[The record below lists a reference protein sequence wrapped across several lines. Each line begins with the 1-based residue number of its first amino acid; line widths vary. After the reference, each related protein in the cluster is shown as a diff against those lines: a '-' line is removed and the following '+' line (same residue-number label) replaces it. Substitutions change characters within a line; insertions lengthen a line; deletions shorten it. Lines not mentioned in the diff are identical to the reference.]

1 MIGLFSLS
9 RKEVSNGLMA
19 DSLRPR
25 FDQTQSDFLYDF
37 QMDALRKIRS
47 GCILNGGTGSG
58 KSRTAL
64 GYFFQLNGGDLRRKD
79 SQMRKKPLDLY
90 IITTA
95 AKRDRNEWEGDMAP
109 YLITTNPDIS
119 VYQHRVTIDS
129 WNNIQKYTTIQNAFF
144 IFDED
149 RVTGY
154 GKWVKSFLSITDPRK
169 ANIWLILSAT
179 PGDTWMDYCPVFI
192 ANGFYKNKTD
202 FCNQHVIWSRF
213 AKFPKID
220 RYFNTRRLER
230 LRDRILVEMDFERNT
245 VQHHED
251 VWCNYSHLE
260 YRAFI
265 KERFNIWTNEPVKN
279 AAELCFG
286 MRRIVNEDTDRQ
298 VKLMEI
304 FEDHPKLIIF
314 YNYDY
319 EREILLNLFENV
331 DGCEIGEWSGHA
343 HQEVPDGPEWV
354 YLVQYNAG
362 AEGWNCIT
370 TDTIVFFSQ
379 TYSYKQL
386 QQACGRI
393 DRLNTRFVDLYY
405 FHLKSRSGIDAAIS
419 RALSNKK
426 KFNEGAYMRKMQI
439 QFDQNT

>member
-1 MIGLFSLS
+1 
-9 RKEVSNGLMA
+9 MA
-19 DSLRPR
+19 RDEDPR
-25 FDQTQSDFLYDF
+25 FLQTVSPLLYDF
-37 QMDALRKIRS
+37 QFEAVGKLHT
-47 GCILNGGTGSG
+47 GAILNGGTGSG

-64 GYFFQLNGGDLRRKD
+64 GYYFRLNGGDLRRRD
-79 SQMRKKPLDLY
+79 SKMRKNPMDLY

-95 AKRDRNEWEGDMAP
+95 AKRDRQEWLGDMAP

-119 VYQHRVTIDS
+119 IYSHTVKIDS
-129 WNNIQKYTTIQNAFF
+129 WNNISKYVDISGAFF

-154 GKWVKSFLSITDPRK
+154 GAWVKSFLKITRQ
-169 ANIWLILSAT
+169 NQWIILSAT
-179 PGDTWMDYCPVFI
+179 PGDTWMDYMPVFI

-202 FCNQHVIWSRF
+202 FCNQHIIWSRF

-220 RYFNTRRLER
+220 KYVNTKRLER
-230 LRDRILVEMDFERNT
+230 LRDSVLIDMDFNRRT
-245 VQHHED
+245 IQHHESVYCD
-251 VWCNYSHLE
+251 YNHFE
-260 YRAFI
+260 YRTYI

-298 VKLMEI
+298 VKLIEI

-331 DGCEIGEWSGHA
+331 DGCEIGEWNGHA

-419 RALSNKK
+419 RALDSKK
-426 KFNEGAYMRKMQI
+426 KFNEGAYMRKMQLK
-439 QFDQNT
+439 FDNKEN

>member
-1 MIGLFSLS
+1 
-9 RKEVSNGLMA
+9 MA
-19 DSLRPR
+19 DSLRLG
-25 FDQTQSDFLYDF
+25 FAQTRSPFLYDF
-37 QMDALRKIRS
+37 QLDALQRMRS

-79 SQMRKKPLDLY
+79 SKMRERPMDLY

-95 AKRDRNEWEGDMAP
+95 AKRDRNEWNGDMVP
-109 YLITTNPDIS
+109 YLITTDQNTAIYTHT
-119 VYQHRVTIDS
+119 VAIDS
-129 WNNIQKYTTIQNAFF
+129 WNNIQKYINIRNSFF

-154 GKWVKSFLSITDPRK
+154 GKWVKSFLSITDPK
-169 ANIWLILSAT
+169 KSNIWLILSAT

-220 RYFNTRRLER
+220 RYFNTKRLER
-230 LRDRILVEMDFERNT
+230 LRDRVLVEMDFERST

-331 DGCEIGEWSGHA
+331 DGCEIGEWNGHA

-439 QFDQNT
+439 QFDQNA

>member
-1 MIGLFSLS
+1 
-9 RKEVSNGLMA
+9 MA

-25 FDQTQSDFLYDF
+25 FAKTRSPFLYDF
-37 QMDALRKIRS
+37 QLDALRRMQS

-79 SQMRKKPLDLY
+79 SKMRERPMDLY

-95 AKRDRNEWEGDMAP
+95 AKRDRQEWLGDMVP
-109 YLITTNPDIS
+109 YLITTDQNTAIYTHT
-119 VYQHRVTIDS
+119 VAIDS
-129 WNNIQKYTTIQNAFF
+129 WNNIQKYINIRNSFF

-154 GKWVKSFLSITDPRK
+154 GKWVKSFLSITDPQK
-169 ANIWLILSAT
+169 SNIWIILSAT

-304 FEDHPKLIIF
+304 FKDHPKLIIF

-331 DGCEIGEWSGHA
+331 DGCEIGEWNGHA

-439 QFDQNT
+439 QFDQNA

>member
-1 MIGLFSLS
+1 MA
-9 RKEVSNGLMA
+9 KET
-19 DSLRPR
+19 DPR
-25 FDQTQSDFLYDF
+25 FSQTISPLLYDF
-37 QMDALRKIRS
+37 QFEAVGKLHT
-47 GCILNGGTGSG
+47 GAILNGGTGSG

-64 GYFFQLNGGDLRRKD
+64 GYYFRLNGGDLRRKD
-79 SQMRKKPLDLY
+79 SKMRKNPMDLY

-95 AKRDRNEWEGDMAP
+95 AKRDREEWLGDMAP

-119 VYQHRVTIDS
+119 IYSHTVKIDS
-129 WNNIQKYTTIQNAFF
+129 WNNIAKYVDISGAFF

-154 GKWVKSFLSITDPRK
+154 GAWVKSFLKITRQ
-169 ANIWLILSAT
+169 NQWIILSAT
-179 PGDTWMDYCPVFI
+179 PGDTWMDYMPVFI

-220 RYFNTRRLER
+220 KYMNTRRLER
-230 LRDRILVEMDFERNT
+230 LRDSILIDMDFSRNT
-245 VQHHED
+245 IQHHES
-251 VWCNYSHLE
+251 VYCNYNHLE
-260 YRAFI
+260 YKTYI

-279 AAELCFG
+279 AAELCYG

-319 EREILLNLFENV
+319 ERAILLDLFEKV
-331 DGCEIGEWSGHA
+331 DGCEIGEWNGHA
-343 HQEVPDGPEWV
+343 HTEVPDGPEWV

-370 TDTIVFFSQ
+370 TDTIVFYSQ

-419 RALSNKK
+419 RALDGKK
-426 KFNEGAYMRKMQI
+426 KFNEGAYMRKMQLK
-439 QFDQNT
+439 FENKEN

>member
-1 MIGLFSLS
+1 
-9 RKEVSNGLMA
+9 MA
-19 DSLRPR
+19 RDADPR
-25 FDQTQSDFLYDF
+25 FLQTISPLLYDF
-37 QMDALRKIRS
+37 QFEAVGKLHT
-47 GCILNGGTGSG
+47 GAILNGGTGSG

-64 GYFFQLNGGDLRRKD
+64 GYYFRLNGGDLRCRD
-79 SQMRKKPLDLY
+79 SKMRKNPMDLY

-95 AKRDRNEWEGDMAP
+95 AKRDRQEWLGDMAP
-109 YLITTNPDIS
+109 YLITTNPSIS
-119 VYQHRVTIDS
+119 IYSHTVKIDS
-129 WNNIQKYTTIQNAFF
+129 WNNISKYTDIAGAFF

-154 GKWVKSFLSITDPRK
+154 GAWVKSFLKITRQ
-169 ANIWLILSAT
+169 NQWIILSAT
-179 PGDTWMDYCPVFI
+179 PGDTWMDYMPVFI

-220 RYFNTRRLER
+220 KYMNTRRLER
-230 LRDRILVEMDFERNT
+230 LRDSILIDMDFNRNT
-245 VQHHED
+245 VQHHESVYCD
-251 VWCNYSHLE
+251 YNHLE
-260 YRAFI
+260 YKTYI

-279 AAELCFG
+279 AAELCYG

-331 DGCEIGEWSGHA
+331 DGCEIGEWNGHA
-343 HQEVPDGPEWV
+343 HNEVPDGPEWV

-362 AEGWNCIT
+362 AEGWNCIA

-419 RALSNKK
+419 RALSDKK
-426 KFNEGAYMRKMQI
+426 KFNEGAYMRKMQLK
-439 QFDQNT
+439 FDNKEN

>member
-1 MIGLFSLS
+1 
-9 RKEVSNGLMA
+9 MA
-19 DSLRPR
+19 RDEDPR
-25 FDQTQSDFLYDF
+25 FLQTISPLLYDF
-37 QMDALRKIRS
+37 QFEAVGKLHT
-47 GCILNGGTGSG
+47 GAILNGGTGSG

-64 GYFFQLNGGDLRRKD
+64 GYYFRLNGGDLRRRD
-79 SQMRKKPLDLY
+79 SKMRKNPMDLY

-95 AKRDRNEWEGDMAP
+95 AKRDRQEWLGDMAP
-109 YLITTNPDIS
+109 YLITTNSDIS
-119 VYQHRVTIDS
+119 IYSHTVKIDS
-129 WNNIQKYTTIQNAFF
+129 WNNISKYVDISGAFF

-154 GKWVKSFLSITDPRK
+154 GAWVKSFLKITRR
-169 ANIWLILSAT
+169 NQWIILSAT
-179 PGDTWMDYCPVFI
+179 PGDTWMDYMPVFI

-202 FCNQHVIWSRF
+202 FCNQHIIWSRF

-220 RYFNTRRLER
+220 KYMNTRRLER
-230 LRDRILVEMDFERNT
+230 LRDSILIDMDFNRNT

-279 AAELCFG
+279 AAELCYG

-331 DGCEIGEWSGHA
+331 DGCKIGEWNGHA
-343 HQEVPDGPEWV
+343 HNEVPNGPEWV

-439 QFDQNT
+439 QFDQNTIKGTNAA

>member
-1 MIGLFSLS
+1 
-9 RKEVSNGLMA
+9 MA
-19 DSLRPR
+19 DSLRPG
-25 FDQTQSDFLYDF
+25 FAQTRSLFLYDF
-37 QMDALRKIRS
+37 QLDALQRIRS

-79 SQMRKKPLDLY
+79 SKMRERPMDLY

-95 AKRDRNEWEGDMAP
+95 AKRDRNEWNGDMVP
-109 YLITTNPDIS
+109 YLITTDQNTAIYTHT
-119 VYQHRVTIDS
+119 VVIDS
-129 WNNIQKYTTIQNAFF
+129 WNNIQKYINIRDAFF

-154 GKWVKSFLSITDPRK
+154 GKWVKSFLSITDPQK
-169 ANIWLILSAT
+169 SNIWLILSAT

-230 LRDRILVEMDFERNT
+230 LRDRILVEMDFERST

-260 YRAFI
+260 YKTFI
-265 KERFNIWTNEPVKN
+265 RERFNLWTNEPVKN

-331 DGCEIGEWSGHA
+331 DGCEIGEWNGHA
-343 HQEVPDGPEWV
+343 HNEVPDGPEWV

-439 QFDQNT
+439 QFDNKEN

>member
-1 MIGLFSLS
+1 
-9 RKEVSNGLMA
+9 MA
-19 DSLRPR
+19 RDEDPR
-25 FDQTQSDFLYDF
+25 FLQTISPLLYDF
-37 QMDALRKIRS
+37 QCEAVGKLHT
-47 GCILNGGTGSG
+47 GAILNGGTGSG

-64 GYFFQLNGGDLRRKD
+64 GYYFRINGGDLRRRD
-79 SQMRKKPLDLY
+79 SKMRKNPMDLY

-95 AKRDRNEWEGDMAP
+95 AKRDRQEWLGDMAP

-119 VYQHRVTIDS
+119 IYSHTVKIDS
-129 WNNIQKYTTIQNAFF
+129 WNNIAKYIDISGAFF

-154 GKWVKSFLSITDPRK
+154 GTWVKSFFKITK
-169 ANIWLILSAT
+169 QNQWIILSAT
-179 PGDTWMDYCPVFI
+179 PGDTWMDYMPVFI

-202 FCNQHVIWSRF
+202 FCNQHIIWSRF

-220 RYFNTRRLER
+220 KYMNTKRLER
-230 LRDRILVEMDFERNT
+230 LRDSILIDMDFNRRT
-245 VQHHED
+245 IQHHED
-251 VWCNYSHLE
+251 IYCDYNHLE
-260 YRAFI
+260 YRTYI

-286 MRRIVNEDTDRQ
+286 MRRIVNEDIDRQ

-319 EREILLNLFENV
+319 EREILLNLFKNV
-331 DGCEIGEWSGHA
+331 DGCEIGEWNGHA
-343 HQEVPDGPEWV
+343 HNEVPDGPEWV

-426 KFNEGAYMRKMQI
+426 KFNEGAYMRKMQM
-439 QFDQNT
+439 QFDNKEN

>member
-1 MIGLFSLS
+1 
-9 RKEVSNGLMA
+9 MA
-19 DSLRPR
+19 RDGDPR
-25 FDQTQSDFLYDF
+25 FLQTISPLLYDF
-37 QMDALRKIRS
+37 QFEAVGKLHT
-47 GCILNGGTGSG
+47 GAILNGGTGSG

-64 GYFFQLNGGDLRRKD
+64 GYYFRLNGGDLRRRD
-79 SQMRKKPLDLY
+79 SKMRKNPMDLY

-95 AKRDRNEWEGDMAP
+95 AKRDRQEWLGDMAP
-109 YLITTNPDIS
+109 YLITTNPNIS
-119 VYQHRVTIDS
+119 IYSHMVKIDS
-129 WNNIQKYTTIQNAFF
+129 WNNISKYVDISGAFF

-154 GKWVKSFLSITDPRK
+154 GAWVKSFLKITRR
-169 ANIWLILSAT
+169 NQWIILSAT
-179 PGDTWMDYCPVFI
+179 PGDTWMDYMPVFI

-220 RYFNTRRLER
+220 KYMNTRRLER
-230 LRDRILVEMDFERNT
+230 LRDSILIDMDFNRNT
-245 VQHHED
+245 VQHHESVYCD
-251 VWCNYSHLE
+251 YNHLE
-260 YRAFI
+260 YKTYI

-279 AAELCFG
+279 AAELCYG

-331 DGCEIGEWSGHA
+331 DGCEIGEWNGHA
-343 HQEVPDGPEWV
+343 HTEVPDGPEWV

-419 RALSNKK
+419 RALSDKK
-426 KFNEGAYMRKMQI
+426 KFNEGAYMRKMQLK
-439 QFDQNT
+439 FDNKEN

>member
-1 MIGLFSLS
+1 
-9 RKEVSNGLMA
+9 MA
-19 DSLRPR
+19 DSLRPG
-25 FDQTQSDFLYDF
+25 FAQTRSPFLYDF
-37 QMDALRKIRS
+37 QLDALQRIRS

-79 SQMRKKPLDLY
+79 SKMRERPMDLY

-95 AKRDRNEWEGDMAP
+95 AKRDRNEWNGDMVP
-109 YLITTNPDIS
+109 YLITTDQNTAIYTHT
-119 VYQHRVTIDS
+119 VAIDS
-129 WNNIQKYTTIQNAFF
+129 WNNIQKYINIRNAFF

-154 GKWVKSFLSITDPRK
+154 GKWVKSFLSITDPQK
-169 ANIWLILSAT
+169 SNIWLILSAT

-220 RYFNTRRLER
+220 RYFNTKRLER
-230 LRDRILVEMDFERNT
+230 LRDRILVEMDFERST

-331 DGCEIGEWSGHA
+331 DGCEIGEWNGHA
-343 HQEVPDGPEWV
+343 HQEVPNGPEWV

-439 QFDQNT
+439 QFDQNTIKRTNAA

>member
-1 MIGLFSLS
+1 
-9 RKEVSNGLMA
+9 MA
-19 DSLRPR
+19 DSLRPG
-25 FDQTQSDFLYDF
+25 FSQTQSDFLYDF
-37 QMDALRKIRS
+37 QMDALRAIRS

-79 SQMRKKPLDLY
+79 SKMRKRPLDLY

-119 VYQHRVTIDS
+119 IYLHTVVIDS
-129 WNNIQKYTTIQNAFF
+129 WNNIQKYISIQNAFF

-154 GKWVKSFLSITDPRK
+154 GKWVKSFLSITDPK
-169 ANIWLILSAT
+169 KSNIWLILSAT

-230 LRDRILVEMDFERNT
+230 LRDRILVEMDFERST

-331 DGCEIGEWSGHA
+331 DGCEIGEWNGHA
-343 HQEVPDGPEWV
+343 HNEVPDGPEWV

-439 QFDQNT
+439 QFDQNA

>member
-1 MIGLFSLS
+1 
-9 RKEVSNGLMA
+9 MA
-19 DSLRPR
+19 RDGDPR
-25 FDQTQSDFLYDF
+25 FLQTISPLLYDF
-37 QMDALRKIRS
+37 QFEAVGKLHT
-47 GCILNGGTGSG
+47 GAILNGGTGSG

-64 GYFFQLNGGDLRRKD
+64 GYYFRLNGGDLRRRD
-79 SQMRKKPLDLY
+79 SKMRKNPMDLY

-95 AKRDRNEWEGDMAP
+95 AKRDRQEWLGDMAP

-119 VYQHRVTIDS
+119 IYSHTVKIDS
-129 WNNIQKYTTIQNAFF
+129 WNNISKYVGISGAFF

-154 GKWVKSFLSITDPRK
+154 GTWVKSFFKIARQ
-169 ANIWLILSAT
+169 NQWIILSAT
-179 PGDTWMDYCPVFI
+179 PGDTWMDYMSVFI

-202 FCNQHVIWSRF
+202 FCNQHIIWSRF

-220 RYFNTRRLER
+220 KYMNTRRLER
-230 LRDRILVEMDFERNT
+230 LRDSILIDMDFNRNT

-251 VWCNYSHLE
+251 VYCNYNHLE
-260 YRAFI
+260 YRTYI

-279 AAELCFG
+279 AAELCYG

-331 DGCEIGEWSGHA
+331 DGCEIGEWNGHA

-439 QFDQNT
+439 QFDQNA

>member
-1 MIGLFSLS
+1 
-9 RKEVSNGLMA
+9 MA
-19 DSLRPR
+19 RDGDPR
-25 FDQTQSDFLYDF
+25 FLQTISPLLYDF
-37 QMDALRKIRS
+37 QFEAVGKLHT
-47 GCILNGGTGSG
+47 GAILNGGTGSG

-64 GYFFQLNGGDLRRKD
+64 GYYFRLNGGDLRRKD
-79 SQMRKKPLDLY
+79 SKMRKNPMDLY

-95 AKRDRNEWEGDMAP
+95 AKRDRQEWLGDMAP
-109 YLITTNPDIS
+109 YLITTNPAIS
-119 VYQHRVTIDS
+119 IYSHTVKIDS
-129 WNNIQKYTTIQNAFF
+129 WNNIAKYTDISGAFF

-154 GKWVKSFLSITDPRK
+154 GAWVKSFLKITRQ
-169 ANIWLILSAT
+169 NQWIILSAT
-179 PGDTWMDYCPVFI
+179 PGDTWMDYMPVFI

-220 RYFNTRRLER
+220 KYMNTKRLER
-230 LRDRILVEMDFERNT
+230 LRDSILIDMDFNRRT
-245 VQHHED
+245 VQHHESVYCD
-251 VWCNYSHLE
+251 YNHLE
-260 YRAFI
+260 YKTYI

-279 AAELCFG
+279 AAELCYG

-319 EREILLNLFENV
+319 EREILLGIFSQI
-331 DGCEIGEWSGHA
+331 DGCEIGEWNGHA
-343 HQEVPDGPEWV
+343 HTEVPNGPEWV

-370 TDTIVFFSQ
+370 TDTIVFYSQ

-419 RALSNKK
+419 RALEGKK
-426 KFNEGAYMRKMQI
+426 KFNESAYMHKMQLK
-439 QFDQNT
+439 FDNKEN

>member
-1 MIGLFSLS
+1 
-9 RKEVSNGLMA
+9 MA
-19 DSLRPR
+19 RDEDPR
-25 FDQTQSDFLYDF
+25 FLQTISPLLYDF
-37 QMDALRKIRS
+37 QFEAVGKLHN
-47 GCILNGGTGSG
+47 GAILNGGTGSG

-64 GYFFQLNGGDLRRKD
+64 GYYFRLNGGDLRRRD
-79 SQMRKKPLDLY
+79 SKMRKNPMDLY

-95 AKRDRNEWEGDMAP
+95 AKRDRQEWLGDMAP

-119 VYQHRVTIDS
+119 IYSHTVKIDS
-129 WNNIQKYTTIQNAFF
+129 WNNIAKYIDISGAFF

-154 GKWVKSFLSITDPRK
+154 GTWVKSFLKITRQ
-169 ANIWLILSAT
+169 NQWIILSAT
-179 PGDTWMDYCPVFI
+179 PGDTWMDYMPVFI

-202 FCNQHVIWSRF
+202 FCNQHIIWSRF

-220 RYFNTRRLER
+220 KYMNTRRLER
-230 LRDRILVEMDFERNT
+230 LRDSILIDMDFNRNT

-251 VWCNYSHLE
+251 IYCNYNHLE
-260 YRAFI
+260 YKTYI

-319 EREILLNLFENV
+319 EREILLNLFKNV
-331 DGCEIGEWSGHA
+331 DGCEIGEWNGHA
-343 HQEVPDGPEWV
+343 HNEVPNGPEWV

-439 QFDQNT
+439 QFDQNA

>member
-1 MIGLFSLS
+1 
-9 RKEVSNGLMA
+9 MA
-19 DSLRPR
+19 RDEDPR
-25 FDQTQSDFLYDF
+25 FLQTVSPLLYDF
-37 QMDALRKIRS
+37 QFEAVGKLHT
-47 GCILNGGTGSG
+47 GAILNGGTGSG

-64 GYFFQLNGGDLRRKD
+64 GYYFRLNGGDLRRRD
-79 SQMRKKPLDLY
+79 SKMRKNPMDLY

-95 AKRDRNEWEGDMAP
+95 AKRDRQEWLGDMAP

-119 VYQHRVTIDS
+119 IYSHTVKIDS
-129 WNNIQKYTTIQNAFF
+129 WNNISKYVDISGAFF

-154 GKWVKSFLSITDPRK
+154 GAWVKSFLKITRQ
-169 ANIWLILSAT
+169 NQWIILSAT
-179 PGDTWMDYCPVFI
+179 PGDTWMDYMPVFI

-202 FCNQHVIWSRF
+202 FCYQHVIWSRF

-220 RYFNTRRLER
+220 KYVNTKRLER
-230 LRDRILVEMDFERNT
+230 LRDSVLIDMDFNRRT
-245 VQHHED
+245 IQHHESVYCD
-251 VWCNYSHLE
+251 YNHLE
-260 YRAFI
+260 YRTYI

-279 AAELCFG
+279 AAELCYG

-314 YNYDY
+314 YNYNY
-319 EREILLNLFENV
+319 EREILLGLFDKI
-331 DGCEIGEWSGHA
+331 DGCEIGEWNGHA
-343 HQEVPDGPEWV
+343 HTKVPDGPEWI

-419 RALSNKK
+419 RALDSKK
-426 KFNEGAYMRKMQI
+426 KFNEGAYMRKMQLK
-439 QFDQNT
+439 FDNKEN

>member
-1 MIGLFSLS
+1 
-9 RKEVSNGLMA
+9 MA
-19 DSLRPR
+19 RDGDPR
-25 FDQTQSDFLYDF
+25 FLQTISPLLYDF
-37 QMDALRKIRS
+37 QFEAVGKLHT
-47 GCILNGGTGSG
+47 GAILNGGTGSG

-64 GYFFQLNGGDLRRKD
+64 GYYFRLNGGDLRRRD
-79 SQMRKKPLDLY
+79 SKMRKNPIDLY

-95 AKRDRNEWEGDMAP
+95 AKRDRQEWLGDMAP
-109 YLITTNPDIS
+109 YLITTNPNIS
-119 VYQHRVTIDS
+119 IYSHTVKIDS
-129 WNNIQKYTTIQNAFF
+129 WNNISKYVDISGAFF

-154 GKWVKSFLSITDPRK
+154 GTWVKSFFKIARQ
-169 ANIWLILSAT
+169 NQWIILSAT
-179 PGDTWMDYCPVFI
+179 PGDTWMDYMPVFI

-202 FCNQHVIWSRF
+202 FCNQHIIWSRF

-220 RYFNTRRLER
+220 KYMNTRRLER
-230 LRDRILVEMDFERNT
+230 LRDSILIDMDFNRNT

-251 VWCNYSHLE
+251 VYCNYNHLE
-260 YRAFI
+260 YRTYI

-279 AAELCFG
+279 AAELCYG

-331 DGCEIGEWSGHA
+331 DGCKIGEWNGHA

-439 QFDQNT
+439 QFDQNAIKGTNAV